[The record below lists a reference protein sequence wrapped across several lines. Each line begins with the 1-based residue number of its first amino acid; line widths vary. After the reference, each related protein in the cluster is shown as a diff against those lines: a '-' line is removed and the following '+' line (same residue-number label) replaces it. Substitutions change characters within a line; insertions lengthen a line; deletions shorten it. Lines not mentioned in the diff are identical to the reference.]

1 MVVVTQLSESRVP
14 VGVTGAGEWVYLA
27 REGGWLSLTDSA
39 PIFVVT
45 VVQQGAAFDAN
56 LRRRLVAVGL
66 TPSLAATFPVDS
78 SIRLGLT
85 WPTDFWQQAAL
96 DWLEQKGGVEAF
108 LPELAALVH
117 TGGTQR
123 IRHTARRLMRAVRR
137 QARD

>member
-1 MVVVTQLSESRVP
+1 M
-14 VGVTGAGEWVYLA
+14 YLA
-27 REGGWLSLTDSA
+27 REGGWSSLTDSS
-39 PIFVVT
+39 PIILVT

-85 WPTDFWQQAAL
+85 WPTEFWQQAAL
-96 DWLEQKGGVEAF
+96 DWLEREGRAEAF
-108 LPELAALVH
+108 LPELEALVH

-123 IRHTARRLMRAVRR
+123 IRHTARRLGRSAR
-137 QARD
+137 QQTRE